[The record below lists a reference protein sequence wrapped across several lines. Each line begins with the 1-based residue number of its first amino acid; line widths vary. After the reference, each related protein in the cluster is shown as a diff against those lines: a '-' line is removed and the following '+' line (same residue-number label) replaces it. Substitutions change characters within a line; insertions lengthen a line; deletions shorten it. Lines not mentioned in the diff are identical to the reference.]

1 MKRLTAAGLL
11 VVASLLGAASAS
23 ADPEI
28 LAPYCTGGQEPVY
41 GECKPAPDEAY
52 INDAP
57 GADPEV
63 ALGVDPEL
71 VPVI

>member
-11 VVASLLGAASAS
+11 AIAALLSAPHAS

-28 LAPYCTGGQEPVY
+28 LDPYCNGQEPVY
-41 GECKPAPDEAY
+41 GACKPAPDEAY

-57 GADPEV
+57 GADPNV
-63 ALGVDPEL
+63 AVGLDPEL

>member
-1 MKRLTAAGLL
+1 MKRLTAAVL
-11 VVASLLGAASAS
+11 VVTAALLGAPNAA

-28 LAPYCTGGQEPVY
+28 LDPYCTGGQEPVY
-41 GECKPAPDEAY
+41 GECKVGPDEAY

-57 GADPEV
+57 GADPDV
-63 ALGVDPEL
+63 AIGVDPEL

>member
-1 MKRLTAAGLL
+1 MKKLTAAGLL
-11 VVASLLGAASAS
+11 VAVTLLSAPTAA

-28 LAPYCTGGQEPVY
+28 LDPYCTGGQVPVF

-57 GADPEV
+57 GADPDI